1 MTLNEVKSRL
11 KTVLQSMDKMSCAGA
26 LELKGLGTV
35 QEFAGCTAILSE
47 ISELSSIEPEEEKT
61 FK

>member
-11 KTVLQSMDKMSCAGA
+11 KTVLQSMDKMSRASV
-26 LELKGLGTV
+26 LELKGLGAV
-35 QEFAGCTAILSE
+35 QEFAGCTAILNE
-47 ISELSSIEPEEEKT
+47 LSELAAIEPEEEKT

>member
-11 KTVLQSMDKMSCAGA
+11 KTVLQSMDKMSRTGG

-47 ISELSSIEPEEEKT
+47 LSELAAIEPEEEKT